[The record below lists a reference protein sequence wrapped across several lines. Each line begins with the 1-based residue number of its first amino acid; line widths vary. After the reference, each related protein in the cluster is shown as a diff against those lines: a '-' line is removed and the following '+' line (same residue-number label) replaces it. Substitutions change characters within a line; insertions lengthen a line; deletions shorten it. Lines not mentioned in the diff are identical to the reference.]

1 MTTRSLGSYLEPI
14 NKIIGRRATR
24 REKIKEPE
32 VSLILE
38 FQAYFATGTVQ
49 LQVFMLLLRAT
60 PCHKVVDSKIS
71 QQSRR
76 RNRRDDRA
84 DNNRLLISTFQVCK
98 VQSLLCDQTRL
109 AQQPDHPCSSHLT
122 SCQPGSYRH

>member
-14 NKIIGRRATR
+14 NKMIGRGATR
-24 REKIKEPE
+24 HKKIKEPE

-38 FQAYFATGTVQ
+38 FQAYFATGTIQ
-49 LQVFMLLLRAT
+49 LQVFMLLFRAT
-60 PCHKVVDSKIS
+60 PCYKVADSKIS

-84 DNNRLLISTFQVCK
+84 DNNRLLIKNF
-98 VQSLLCDQTRL
+98 
-109 AQQPDHPCSSHLT
+109 
-122 SCQPGSYRH
+122 